1 MITEDNKKQD
11 TELVLDTE
19 FNLFD
24 RFENIQAKMLYMNIS
39 IYGVL
44 GMIQELEIDL
54 KPIEITG
61 FSMLQNDI
69 EVEFRDIYDQ
79 LFEHYLKRRNK
90 NNV

>member
-44 GMIQELEIDL
+44 GMI
-54 KPIEITG
+54 
-61 FSMLQNDI
+61 
-69 EVEFRDIYDQ
+69 
-79 LFEHYLKRRNK
+79 
-90 NNV
+90 